1 MNLYK
6 DAIRNMAEKYRL
18 QLIYAFGSRAVEA
31 REVVADRKERLSATS
46 SDLDIG
52 VKSEKKL
59 SVEEKVEIAIF
70 FEDLFDLSRV
80 DVVVINEAPVFLA
93 FEIVTGELIYCED
106 DTFEANYQLYIM
118 AQAADL
124 KPYER
129 IKIAM
134 IMGE

>member
-1 MNLYK
+1 MSLHN
-6 DAIRNMAEKYRL
+6 DAIRNVAEKYRL
-18 QLIYAFGSRAVEA
+18 QLVYAFGSRAAEA
-31 REVVADRKERLSATS
+31 LDVIEGREEHLAATP

-70 FEDLFDLSRV
+70 FEDIFDLSRV
-80 DVVVINEAPVFLA
+80 DVVVIDEAPVFLA
-93 FEIVTGELIYCED
+93 FEIVTGELLYCQDEI
-106 DTFEANYQLYIM
+106 FEANYQLYIM

-129 IKIAM
+129 MKIAM